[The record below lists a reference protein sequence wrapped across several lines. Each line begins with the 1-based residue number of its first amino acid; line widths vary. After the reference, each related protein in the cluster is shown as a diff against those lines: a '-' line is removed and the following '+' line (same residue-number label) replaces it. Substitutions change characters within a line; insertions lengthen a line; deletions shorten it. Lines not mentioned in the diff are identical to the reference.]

1 MISTPASS
9 ILIVDDEECNRKLL
23 QLLLRA
29 DGYRTE
35 YAADAEEA
43 LTAIARSTPDLILL
57 DVMMPGM
64 NGYEL
69 ATILKADPATLNIPI
84 IMLTA
89 HVDRSARLLG
99 LKAGAEEF
107 LTKPF
112 EATELSLRV
121 RNLLRLKVYS
131 DFFQNHAA
139 ILEEQVQVRTAD
151 LHRFRVAM
159 DATADAITLV
169 SRATMRFV
177 EVNAT
182 ACQML
187 GYDRDEMFKMGPAQ
201 LFAGET
207 RKLEQEYDA
216 IIAGDTANELK
227 EMLLRRRDGS
237 QVLVE
242 VHRHAQRSGT
252 EWIIVGVLRDITE
265 RKEAEKRLIQM
276 AHYDALT
283 DLPNRTLFYKN
294 LTRILD
300 TAAGRGWS
308 GALLC
313 IDLDHFK
320 DINDT
325 RGHALGD
332 ELLRQVSH
340 RLIECIRVRDS
351 IARLGGDEFAVIL
364 AARGGPERAQAVAKR
379 IVERLRLPFSLNG
392 GEITMSASV
401 GIAMFPDDALVAETL
416 VKFADTAM
424 YQAKRAGRDT
434 FRFFTAQMN
443 TDALARLDIETAL
456 RKAVDDQEFVL
467 HYQPKMQIDTGRLC
481 GLEALLRWQRPG
493 HGLVSPAEF
502 IPVLEDTGLILPVGR
517 WVLEAA
523 CKQIAEWSASPIGDV
538 PVSVNIAG
546 RQFVAGNLEREVI
559 RALEGHHVDPHLLE
573 LELTESSLMA
583 NTQSTIKTLQIL
595 RNLGISISI
604 DDFGTGYSSLAYLR
618 RFPVD
623 KLKID
628 MAFIRGITANA
639 DDAAIVLA
647 IIRMAHTLKLEVI
660 AEGVE
665 TAAQLEYLRSHRCDQ
680 IQGYYFSRAL
690 PLPEL
695 EKMLLETDLRSSV
708 EIEQDEFEWAT
719 STRSMGKAS

>member
-1 MISTPASS
+1 MNGAAL

-23 QLLLRA
+23 QLLLSA
-29 DGYRTE
+29 DGYGTE
-35 YAADAEEA
+35 HAVNAEQA
-43 LTAIARSTPDLILL
+43 LIAVAQSTPDLILL

-69 ATILKADPATLNIPI
+69 AAILKADPVTSNIPI
-84 IMLTA
+84 VMLTA

-121 RNLLRLKVYS
+121 RNLLRLKVFS
-131 DFFQNHAA
+131 DFYKDYAE
-139 ILEEQVQVRTAD
+139 ILEEQVQVRSAE
-151 LHRFRVAM
+151 LHRFRAAM

-182 ACQML
+182 ACKML
-187 GYDRDEMFKMGPAQ
+187 GYGREEMFKMGPAQ
-201 LFAGET
+201 LFAGEPHQ
-207 RKLEQEYDA
+207 LEQEYDA
-216 IIAGDTANELK
+216 IIAGDTTSELQ
-227 EMLLRRRDGS
+227 ETLLRRRDGS
-237 QVLVE
+237 HMLVE
-242 VHRHAQRSGT
+242 VHRHVQRSGAD
-252 EWIIVGVLRDITE
+252 WIIVGVIRDITE

-283 DLPNRTLFYKN
+283 ALPNRTLFYKN
-294 LTRILD
+294 LTRILNRATD
-300 TAAGRGWS
+300 RGWS

-340 RLIECIRVRDS
+340 RLIECIRIRDS

-364 AARGGPERAQAVAKR
+364 AARGGQKRAVAVARR
-379 IVERLRLPFSLNG
+379 IVEQLRLPFSLKG
-392 GEITMSASV
+392 SEITVTASV
-401 GIAMFPDDALVAETL
+401 GIAMFPDDAIMAETL
-416 VKFADTAM
+416 VKYADTAM
-424 YQAKRAGRDT
+424 YHAKRAGRDT
-434 FRFFTAQMN
+434 FRFFTTQMN

-456 RKAVDDQEFVL
+456 RKAVDNQEFVL
-467 HYQPKMQIDTGRLC
+467 HYQPKMRIDTGRIC

-493 HGLVSPAEF
+493 HGLVPPAEF

-523 CKQIAEWSASPIGDV
+523 CRQIAAWQGSPIGGV

-546 RQFVAGNLEREVI
+546 RQFIAGNLEREVI
-559 RALEGHHVDPHLLE
+559 RALENHGVDASLLE

-583 NTQSTIKTLQIL
+583 NTQTTIKALRVL
-595 RNLGISISI
+595 RNLGVSISI

-628 MAFIRGITANA
+628 MAFIRGITTNV

-647 IIRMAHTLKLEVI
+647 IIRMAHTLKLDVI

-665 TAAQLEYLRSHRCDQ
+665 TAAQLQYLRSHRCDQ
-680 IQGYYFSRAL
+680 IQGYYVSRPL
-690 PLPEL
+690 PVPEL
-695 EKMLLETDLRSSV
+695 EGMFLEIDQKLSV
-708 EIEQDEFEWAT
+708 ENEQDEFDCAI
-719 STRSMGKAS
+719 STRSMG

>member
-1 MISTPASS
+1 VSPTPASR
-9 ILIVDDEECNRKLL
+9 ILIVDDEERNRKLL
-23 QLLLRA
+23 QALLGA
-29 DGYRTE
+29 DGYHTE
-35 YAADAEEA
+35 HAASAEEA
-43 LTAIARSTPDLILL
+43 LVAIAQSMPDLILL

-69 ATILKADPATLNIPI
+69 AAILKADPITSNIPI
-84 IMLTA
+84 VMLTA

-112 EATELSLRV
+112 EAAELSLRV
-121 RNLLRLKVYS
+121 RNLLRLKVLG
-131 DFFQNHAA
+131 DFLKNHAA
-139 ILEEQVQVRTAD
+139 ILEEQVQERTAD
-151 LHRFRVAM
+151 LHRFRAAM

-182 ACQML
+182 ACRML
-187 GYDRDEMFKMGPAQ
+187 GYGREELFGMGPAQ
-201 LFAGET
+201 LFAGDT
-207 RKLEQEYDA
+207 HQLEQEYDA
-216 IIAGDTANELK
+216 IIAGDTANELQ
-227 EMLLRRRDGS
+227 ETLLRRRDGS
-237 QVLVE
+237 HLLVE
-242 VHRHAQRSGT
+242 VHRHVQRSGAD
-252 EWIIVGVLRDITE
+252 WIIVAVLRDITE

-283 DLPNRTLFYKN
+283 DLPNRTLFFKN
-294 LTRILD
+294 LTRILNR
-300 TAAGRGWS
+300 AADRRWS

-320 DINDT
+320 NINDT

-340 RLIECIRVRDS
+340 RLVECIRVRDS

-364 AARGGPERAQAVAKR
+364 AAHGGQRRAHAVAKR
-379 IVERLRLPFSLNG
+379 ILEQLRLPFSVKGNDV
-392 GEITMSASV
+392 TVSASIGV
-401 GIAMFPDDALVAETL
+401 AIFPDDALVAETL
-416 VKFADTAM
+416 VKYADTAM
-424 YQAKRAGRDT
+424 YQAKHAGRDT

-443 TDALARLDIETAL
+443 TDALTKLDIETAL
-456 RKAVDDQEFVL
+456 RKAVDNQEFVL
-467 HYQPKMQIDTGRLC
+467 HYQPKMQIESGRVC

-517 WVLEAA
+517 WVLEEA
-523 CKQIAEWSASPIGDV
+523 CRQIAAWQASPIGRV
-538 PVSVNIAG
+538 AVSINIAG
-546 RQFVAGNLEREVI
+546 RQFIAGNLEREVI
-559 RALEGHHVDPHLLE
+559 RALESHNVDANLLE

-595 RNLGISISI
+595 RNLGVSVSI

-628 MAFIRGITANA
+628 MAFIRGITTNA

-665 TAAQLEYLRSHRCDQ
+665 TTAQLEYLRSHRCDQ
-680 IQGYYFSRAL
+680 IQGYYCSRPL
-690 PLPEL
+690 PVPEL
-695 EKMLLETDLRSSV
+695 EKMLLETDLRLLADN
-708 EIEQDEFEWAT
+708 EQNEYEWAI
-719 STRSMGKAS
+719 STHSMG

>member
-1 MISTPASS
+1 MNSTPASR
-9 ILIVDDEECNRKLL
+9 ILIVDDEERNRKLL
-23 QLLLRA
+23 QVLLCA

-35 YAADAEEA
+35 HAANAEEA
-43 LTAIARSTPDLILL
+43 LIAVAQSSPDLILL

-69 ATILKADPATLNIPI
+69 ATILKANPVTLNIPI

-89 HVDRSARLLG
+89 QVDRSARLLG

-121 RNLLRLKVYS
+121 RNLLRLKAFG
-131 DFFQNHAA
+131 DFFKNHAV
-139 ILEEQVQVRTAD
+139 ILEEQVQARTAD
-151 LHRFRVAM
+151 LHRFRAAM
-159 DATADAITLV
+159 DATADAITLM
-169 SRATMRFV
+169 SRTTMRFV

-182 ACQML
+182 ACRML
-187 GYDRDEMFKMGPAQ
+187 GYGRDEMLQIGPAQ
-201 LFAGET
+201 LFAGAPHQ
-207 RKLEQEYDA
+207 LEREYDA
-216 IIAGDTANELK
+216 IIAGDTAGELK
-227 EMLLRRRDGS
+227 ETLLRRQDGTHL
-237 QVLVE
+237 LVE
-242 VHRHAQRSGT
+242 VHRHVHRSGAD
-252 EWIIVGVLRDITE
+252 WIVVGVLRDITE

-283 DLPNRTLFYKN
+283 DLPNRTLFFKN
-294 LTRILD
+294 LTRILSRATD
-300 TAAGRGWS
+300 RGWC

-320 DINDT
+320 NINDT

-340 RLIECIRVRDS
+340 RLVECIRIRDS
-351 IARLGGDEFAVIL
+351 IARLGGDEFAIIL
-364 AARGGPERAQAVAKR
+364 AARGGQQRAYALAKR
-379 IVERLRLPFSLNG
+379 ILERLRQPFFVKGS
-392 GEITMSASV
+392 EVTVSASI
-401 GIAMFPDDALVAETL
+401 GIAIFPDDALMAETL
-416 VKFADTAM
+416 VKYADTAM
-424 YQAKRAGRDT
+424 YQAKHAGRDT
-434 FRFFTAQMN
+434 FRFFTKQMN

-456 RKAVDDQEFVL
+456 RKAVDNQEFVL
-467 HYQPKMQIDTGRLC
+467 HYQPKMQIDSGRLC
-481 GLEALLRWQRPG
+481 GVEALLRWQRPG
-493 HGLVSPAEF
+493 FGLVSPAEF

-517 WVLEAA
+517 WVLDTA
-523 CKQIAEWSASPIGDV
+523 CRQIAAWQATSIGRV

-546 RQFVAGNLEREVI
+546 RQFIAGNLELEVI
-559 RALEGHHVDPHLLE
+559 RALESSNIDANLLE

-595 RNLGISISI
+595 RNLGVSISI

-628 MAFIRGITANA
+628 IAFIRGITTNA

-647 IIRMAHTLKLEVI
+647 IIRMAQTLKLEVI

-680 IQGYYFSRAL
+680 IQGYYFSR
-690 PLPEL
+690 PLPVTEL
-695 EKMLLETDLRSSV
+695 EGMLLESDRRMPV
-708 EIEQDEFEWAT
+708 ENEQDEFDRAI
-719 STRSMGKAS
+719 STRSMG

>member
-1 MISTPASS
+1 MNGAAL

-23 QLLLRA
+23 QLLLSA

-35 YAADAEEA
+35 HAVNAEQA
-43 LTAIARSTPDLILL
+43 LIAVAQSTPDLILL

-69 ATILKADPATLNIPI
+69 AAILKADPVTSNIPI
-84 IMLTA
+84 VMLTA

-121 RNLLRLKVYS
+121 RNLLRLKVFS
-131 DFFQNHAA
+131 DFYKDYAE
-139 ILEEQVQVRTAD
+139 ILEEQVQVRSAE
-151 LHRFRVAM
+151 LHRFRAAM

-182 ACQML
+182 ACKML
-187 GYDRDEMFKMGPAQ
+187 GYGREEMFKMGPAQ
-201 LFAGET
+201 LFAGEPHQ
-207 RKLEQEYDA
+207 LEQEYDA
-216 IIAGDTANELK
+216 IIAGDTTSELQ
-227 EMLLRRRDGS
+227 ETLLRRRDGS
-237 QVLVE
+237 HMLVE
-242 VHRHAQRSGT
+242 VHRHVQRSGAD
-252 EWIIVGVLRDITE
+252 WIIVGVIRDITE

-283 DLPNRTLFYKN
+283 ALPNRTLFYKN
-294 LTRILD
+294 LTRILNRATD
-300 TAAGRGWS
+300 RGWS

-340 RLIECIRVRDS
+340 RLIECIRIRDS

-364 AARGGPERAQAVAKR
+364 AARGGQKRAVAVARR
-379 IVERLRLPFSLNG
+379 IVEQLRLPFSLKG
-392 GEITMSASV
+392 SEITVTASV
-401 GIAMFPDDALVAETL
+401 GIAMFPDDAIMAETL
-416 VKFADTAM
+416 VKYADTAM
-424 YQAKRAGRDT
+424 YHAKRAGRDT
-434 FRFFTAQMN
+434 FRFFTTQMN

-456 RKAVDDQEFVL
+456 RKAVDNQEFVL
-467 HYQPKMQIDTGRLC
+467 HYQPKMRIDTGRIC

-493 HGLVSPAEF
+493 HGLVPPAEF

-523 CKQIAEWSASPIGDV
+523 CRQIAAWQGSPIGGV

-546 RQFVAGNLEREVI
+546 RQFIAGNLEREVI
-559 RALEGHHVDPHLLE
+559 RALENHGVDASLLE

-583 NTQSTIKTLQIL
+583 NTQTTIKALRVL
-595 RNLGISISI
+595 RNLGVSISI

-628 MAFIRGITANA
+628 MAFIRGITTNV

-647 IIRMAHTLKLEVI
+647 IIRMAHTLKLDVI

-665 TAAQLEYLRSHRCDQ
+665 TAAQLQYLRSHRCDQ
-680 IQGYYFSRAL
+680 IQGYYVSRPL
-690 PLPEL
+690 PVPEL
-695 EKMLLETDLRSSV
+695 EGMFLEIDQKLSV
-708 EIEQDEFEWAT
+708 ENEQDEFDCAI
-719 STRSMGKAS
+719 STRSMG